1 MRKIP
6 TLFQRNRSPVNPMT
20 SLVNPECQW
29 VLEGEGVPTAKWDG
43 TACLYLEGR
52 LYKRHTIQ
60 AHDPLDPLDY
70 PADWLPAQPMPDPH
84 TLKHPGWMPVTD
96 GPDDKWHRTGLRR
109 AGPMRESQ
117 TYELCGPKIN
127 GNRHQLDRIML
138 IEHGVHPIMS
148 NPRTYAEILEWLTQ
162 DKLYEGIVW
171 HHPDGRMAKVK
182 KRDFRIPW

>member
-6 TLFQRNRSPVNPMT
+6 TLFQMT
-20 SLVNPECQW
+20 TVTPGCEW
-29 VLEGEGVPTAKWDG
+29 VLEGEGVPTVKWDG

-60 AHDPLDPLDY
+60 AHDTDY
-70 PADWLPAQPMPDPH
+70 PTDWLPAQPMPDPN
-84 TLKHPGWMPVTD
+84 TLRHPGWMPVTD
-96 GPDDKWHRTGLRR
+96 GPGDKWHRTGLRR
-109 AGPMRESQ
+109 AGRMREGQ

-127 GNRHQLDRIML
+127 GNRHQFDRIML
-138 IEHGVHPIMS
+138 IEHGLRKLDAD
-148 NPRTYAEILEWLTQ
+148 PRTYAEILEWLTQ

-182 KRDFRIPW
+182 KRDFHIHW